1 MAACLRFTRRV
12 WKSFVV
18 NKGHDAQCFPNL
30 VVEHAKPGVVEAKL
44 KIEPY
49 NINRVGVTHGGLIMS
64 LTDTMGSLVVAT
76 KGYWM
81 TGVSTD
87 IGASFVRPAGR
98 PGDMIYATSHLTGMG
113 KSLAYTRIE
122 FKNATG
128 DLVAYGYHTKYI
140 GKALVHENNVKL
152 SEDGETVLEGKD
164 LEVD

>member
-1 MAACLRFTRRV
+1 MAARLRFTRRV

-30 VVEHAKPGVVEAKL
+30 VVEQAKPGVVQASL

-64 LTDTMGSLVVAT
+64 LTDTMGALT
-76 KGYWM
+76 PLTGM

-87 IGASFVRPAGR
+87 ISASSVRPAGR
-98 PGDMIYATSHLTGMG
+98 PGDIVYDTSHLTGMG
-113 KSLAYTRIE
+113 KSLAYMRTE

-128 DLVAYGYHTKYI
+128 DLVAYGYNTKYI

-164 LEVD
+164 C